1 MASTAPDP
9 TAIDVAPDSQSEIH
23 QKLKR
28 AKAAGA
34 AVRARISVTMGLAG
48 GALVVV
54 LVAAIADAADT
65 LNYAAAFYC
74 IGIPGPPLLLLAVL
88 PTDRLV
94 IYGVAAV
101 CCAVS
106 LVCGAF
112 VADEAQRH
120 ARRKRRPDKAEWTTV
135 QYVMVGGF
143 LCVAAVMSSAARL
156 PPRAALRQMWM
167 SLGAVYLASAL
178 IWGYIC
184 VTCVNDM
191 ERGSPEHQFFWL
203 FTAELFVLGAVSS
216 WPSFRQRAHAALLA
230 RDGQISSAASVAALL
245 GRNDIDHVKAEAQR
259 KFYGVE
265 LSQVRLEDIQQS
277 TPDPSLFAKARHARF
292 DEIDWFISH
301 SWHDSPD
308 AKFSALQAARSTFVA
323 SHSREPVVWI
333 DKFCID
339 QTSIADSLMCLP
351 VFLAGCKQL
360 YLFCGPT
367 FLERLWCLLE
377 IFVYLEMGGRVD
389 DVTLVLAPPDDA
401 YFEERFARFDV
412 SHATC
417 FDPVERDRLLAT
429 IEAGFGGLDQFNAS
443 LKGVVADLLKRAAD
457 TPRGLERSFSVRAS
471 TRNL

>member
-1 MASTAPDP
+1 MPAPDP
-9 TAIDVAPDSQSEIH
+9 TAIDVAPDAEIG

-48 GALVVV
+48 GALVAV
-54 LVAAIADAADT
+54 LVVAVGPADSQ
-65 LNYAAAFYC
+65 NYYAALLC

-156 PPRAALRQMWM
+156 PPRAALRRMWM

-178 IWGYIC
+178 IFLSIS
-184 VTCVNDM
+184 VTRVNRM
-191 ERGSPEHQFFWL
+191 KHGSAVHQFHWL
-203 FTAELFVLGAVSS
+203 LTAELFVLGAVSS
-216 WPSFRQRAHAALLA
+216 WPSFRQRVHAALLA
-230 RDGQISSAASVAALL
+230 RDSQISSAASVAALL
-245 GRNDIDHVKAEAQR
+245 GRNDIEHVKAEAQR

-277 TPDPSLFAKARHARF
+277 TPDPALFARAKHARF

-301 SWHDSPD
+301 SWHDSPE
-308 AKFSALQAARSTFVA
+308 AKYSALQAARSTFVA
-323 SHSREPVVWI
+323 ANKREPVVWM

-457 TPRGLERSFSVRAS
+457 APRGLERSFSVRAS
-471 TRNL
+471 TSNL

>member
-1 MASTAPDP
+1 MPAPDP
-9 TAIDVAPDSQSEIH
+9 TAIDVAPDAEIG

-34 AVRARISVTMGLAG
+34 AVRARISATMGLAG
-48 GALVVV
+48 GALVAV
-54 LVAAIADAADT
+54 LVAAVAIAGAADT
-65 LNYAAAFYC
+65 LRAVNYAALLC

-106 LVCGAF
+106 LVCA
-112 VADEAQRH
+112 ALIA
-120 ARRKRRPDKAEWTTV
+120 ARVKKRQEAEWKAV
-135 QYVMVGGF
+135 QYVMVVGF
-143 LCVAAVMSSAARL
+143 VSVAAVVGSAARL
-156 PPRAALRQMWM
+156 PPRAALRRTWIC
-167 SLGAVYLASAL
+167 LGVAYFAAAL
-178 IWGYIC
+178 IFLYTS
-184 VTCVNDM
+184 VTRVNPGM
-191 ERGSPEHQFFWL
+191 KPGSREHQFWWL
-203 FTAELFVLGAVSS
+203 ATAELFVLGAASS
-216 WPSFRQRAHAALLA
+216 WPSFRQRVHAALLA

-265 LSQVRLEDIQQS
+265 LSQVRLEDMQQS
-277 TPDPSLFAKARHARF
+277 TPDPALFARARHARF

-301 SWHDSPD
+301 SWHDSPE
-308 AKFSALQAARSTFVA
+308 AKYSALQAARSTFVA
-323 SHSREPVVWI
+323 ANKREPRVWM

-377 IFVYLEMGGRVD
+377 IFVYLEMGGRVE

-457 TPRGLERSFSVRAS
+457 TPRGPERSFSVRAS
-471 TRNL
+471 TSNL

>member
-1 MASTAPDP
+1 MWLGNSDACGSIEMAATAPDP

-23 QKLKR
+23 QKLKK

-135 QYVMVGGF
+135 QYVMVVGF

-216 WPSFRQRAHAALLA
+216 WPSFRHRAHAALLA
-230 RDGQISSAASVAALL
+230 RGSQISSAASVAALL
-245 GRNDIDHVKAEAQR
+245 GRNDIDFVKAEAQR

-301 SWHDSPD
+301 SWHDSPE
-308 AKFSALQAARSTFVA
+308 AKYSALQAARTTFVRRCVEINRPRQ
-323 SHSREPVVWI
+323 HRVDGVGRP
-333 DKFCID
+333 KFDLHTGGGSQARARC
-339 QTSIADSLMCLP
+339 
-351 VFLAGCKQL
+351 LAG
-360 YLFCGPT
+360 
-367 FLERLWCLLE
+367 
-377 IFVYLEMGGRVD
+377 
-389 DVTLVLAPPDDA
+389 
-401 YFEERFARFDV
+401 
-412 SHATC
+412 
-417 FDPVERDRLLAT
+417 
-429 IEAGFGGLDQFNAS
+429 
-443 LKGVVADLLKRAAD
+443 
-457 TPRGLERSFSVRAS
+457 
-471 TRNL
+471 

>member
-1 MASTAPDP
+1 MATTAPDP
-9 TAIDVAPDSQSEIH
+9 TTIDVAPDSQSEIH

-112 VADEAQRH
+112 IADEAQRH

-230 RDGQISSAASVAALL
+230 RDSQISSAASVAALL

-265 LSQVRLEDIQQS
+265 LSQVRLEDLERS
-277 TPDPSLFAKARHARF
+277 TPDPALFARAKHARF

-301 SWHDSPD
+301 SWHDSPE
-308 AKFSALQAARSTFVA
+308 AKYSALQAARSTFV
-323 SHSREPVVWI
+323 
-333 DKFCID
+333 
-339 QTSIADSLMCLP
+339 SISVLP
-351 VFLAGCKQL
+351 
-360 YLFCGPT
+360 LF
-367 FLERLWCLLE
+367 RH
-377 IFVYLEMGGRVD
+377 R
-389 DVTLVLAPPDDA
+389 
-401 YFEERFARFDV
+401 R
-412 SHATC
+412 
-417 FDPVERDRLLAT
+417 
-429 IEAGFGGLDQFNAS
+429 AS
-443 LKGVVADLLKRAAD
+443 LDGVEGRRRRRDAHIM
-457 TPRGLERSFSVRAS
+457 
-471 TRNL
+471 

>member
-1 MASTAPDP
+1 MATTAPDP
-9 TAIDVAPDSQSEIH
+9 TTIDVAPDSQSEIH

-54 LVAAIADAADT
+54 LVVAVGPADSQ
-65 LNYAAAFYC
+65 NYYAALLC

-106 LVCGAF
+106 LVCGAYI
-112 VADEAQRH
+112 ADEAQRH
-120 ARRKRRPDKAEWTTV
+120 ARRKRRPDAADWTAV

-216 WPSFRQRAHAALLA
+216 WPSFRQRVHAALLA

-301 SWHDSPD
+301 SWHDSPE
-308 AKFSALQAARSTFVA
+308 AKYSALQAARSTFVA
-323 SHSREPVVWI
+323 ANKREPICWI

-471 TRNL
+471 TSNL

>member
-1 MASTAPDP
+1 MATIAPDS
-9 TAIDVAPDSQSEIH
+9 TTIDVAPDSQSEIH

-230 RDGQISSAASVAALL
+230 RDSQISSAASVAALL

-265 LSQVRLEDIQQS
+265 LSQVRLEDLEQS
-277 TPDPSLFAKARHARF
+277 TPDPALFARAKHARF

-301 SWHDSPD
+301 SWHDSPE
-308 AKFSALQAARSTFVA
+308 AKYSALQAART
-323 SHSREPVVWI
+323 
-333 DKFCID
+333 
-339 QTSIADSLMCLP
+339 
-351 VFLAGCKQL
+351 
-360 YLFCGPT
+360 
-367 FLERLWCLLE
+367 
-377 IFVYLEMGGRVD
+377 
-389 DVTLVLAPPDDA
+389 TL
-401 YFEERFARFDV
+401 
-412 SHATC
+412 
-417 FDPVERDRLLAT
+417 
-429 IEAGFGGLDQFNAS
+429 FNAAS
-443 LKGVVADLLKRAAD
+443 FPRASIRYAID
-457 TPRGLERSFSVRAS
+457 APRVNTPSTRRPAQRERS
-471 TRNL
+471 

>member
-1 MASTAPDP
+1 MATIAPDS
-9 TAIDVAPDSQSEIH
+9 TTIDVAEAHDEQSEIH

-65 LNYAAAFYC
+65 LNYAAFYC
-74 IGIPGPPLLLLAVL
+74 IGVPGPVLLLLAVL

-101 CCAVS
+101 VCVAS
-106 LVCGAF
+106 LVCAALNA
-112 VADEAQRH
+112 VQAKDDEEDDPA
-120 ARRKRRPDKAEWTTV
+120 AWTAV
-135 QYVMVGGF
+135 QYIIVVCF
-143 LCVAAVMSSAARL
+143 LLVAAATGSAARL
-156 PPRAALRQMWM
+156 PPRAALQRIWA
-167 SLGAVYLASAL
+167 SIGAAYLAFGL
-178 IWGYIC
+178 IFLCIC
-184 VTCVNDM
+184 VTLVNENEM
-191 ERGSPEHQFFWL
+191 RRGSRKHQFHWL
-203 FTAELFVLGAVSS
+203 LTAELFVLGAASS
-216 WPSFRQRAHAALLA
+216 WPSFRQRVHAALLA
-230 RDGQISSAASVAALL
+230 RGGQISSAASVAALL

-265 LSQVRLEDIQQS
+265 LSQVRLEDMQQS
-277 TPDPSLFAKARHARF
+277 TPDPALFARAKHARF

-301 SWHDSPD
+301 SWHDSPE
-308 AKFSALQAARSTFVA
+308 AKYSALQAARSTFVA
-323 SHSREPVVWI
+323 SHSREPVVWL

-339 QTSIADSLMCLP
+339 QTSISDSLMCLP

-377 IFVYLEMGGRVD
+377 IFVYLEMGGRAD

-401 YFEERFARFDV
+401 YFEERFQTFDV
-412 SHATC
+412 SHAQC

-443 LKGVVADLLKRAAD
+443 LKGVVADLLKRAVDA
-457 TPRGLERSFSVRAS
+457 PRGLERSFSVRAS

>member
-1 MASTAPDP
+1 MPAPDP
-9 TAIDVAPDSQSEIH
+9 TAIDVAPDAEIG

-48 GALVVV
+48 GALVAV
-54 LVAAIADAADT
+54 LVAAVAIAGAADT
-65 LNYAAAFYC
+65 IRAVNYAALLC

-106 LVCGAF
+106 LVCA
-112 VADEAQRH
+112 ALIA
-120 ARRKRRPDKAEWTTV
+120 ARVKKRQEAEWKAV
-135 QYVMVGGF
+135 QYVMVVGF
-143 LCVAAVMSSAARL
+143 VSVAAVVGSAARL
-156 PPRAALRQMWM
+156 PPRAALRRTWVC
-167 SLGAVYLASAL
+167 LGVAYFAAAL
-178 IWGYIC
+178 IFLYIS
-184 VTCVNDM
+184 VTRVNPGM
-191 ERGSPEHQFFWL
+191 KPGSREHQFWWL
-203 FTAELFVLGAVSS
+203 ATAELFVLGAVSS
-216 WPSFRQRAHAALLA
+216 WPSFRQRVHAALLA
-230 RDGQISSAASVAALL
+230 RGGQISSAASVAALL

-265 LSQVRLEDIQQS
+265 LSQVRLEDMQQS
-277 TPDPSLFAKARHARF
+277 TPDPALFARARHARF

-301 SWHDSPD
+301 SWHDSPE
-308 AKFSALQAARSTFVA
+308 AKYSALQAARSTFVA
-323 SHSREPVVWI
+323 SHSREPIVWM

-339 QTSIADSLMCLP
+339 QTSISDSLMCLP

-377 IFVYLEMGGRVD
+377 IFVYLEMGGRVE

-457 TPRGLERSFSVRAS
+457 TPRGPERSFSVRAS
-471 TRNL
+471 TSNL